1 MLQTTIKQRI
11 SCEDTGLHSGKTVSL
26 TLRPAP
32 ENTGIVFHI
41 STEKGSRVITASPD
55 AVIATSLATTL
66 GSDGVT
72 VSTVE
77 HLLAALRGLE
87 IDNVHIDV
95 SGGEIPILD
104 GSAAAFVDLINKA
117 GIMTQFKPR
126 KVLRFTEPVSFVQGE
141 KSIKAEPYRGFRV
154 EYTIDF
160 PHPAIGRQ
168 HRALELSPVSF
179 AQVAKARTFGFLK
192 DVEALQSRGM
202 ALGGSLDNAVVLD
215 EKGVINPEGLRYVD
229 EFVRHKILD
238 FVGDMAML
246 PLPLQGRFTVTR
258 SGHALNNEFL
268 RHCLQESILRVED
281 ASPET
286 RVAKPKKERHTARA
300 PLGMPAF
307 AG

>member
-1 MLQTTIKQRI
+1 MLQTTIKQRAY
-11 SCEDTGLHSGKTVSL
+11 CEGVGLHSGKTVSL
-26 TLRPAP
+26 TLRPAV
-32 ENTGIVFHI
+32 ENTGIVFHV
-41 STEKGSRVITASPD
+41 STEKGTRVITASPE

-66 GSDGVT
+66 GCDGAT

-104 GSAAAFVDLINKA
+104 GSAAAFVDLLNEA
-117 GIMTQFKPR
+117 GIMTQFKKR
-126 KVLRFTEPVSFVQGE
+126 KVLRFAEPVTFTQGE
-141 KSIKAEPYRGFRV
+141 KSIKAEPYKGFRV

-160 PHPAIGRQ
+160 RHPAIGRQ
-168 HRALELSPVSF
+168 HRTLELTPASF

-192 DVEALQSRGM
+192 DVEALQAHGL

-215 EKGVINPEGLRYVD
+215 ENGVINPDGLRYVD

-246 PLPLQGRFTVTR
+246 PLPLQGRFTVTC

-268 RHCLQESILRVED
+268 RHCMKTSALRVEE

-286 RVAKPKKERHTARA
+286 RAAKPQKERRTVGS